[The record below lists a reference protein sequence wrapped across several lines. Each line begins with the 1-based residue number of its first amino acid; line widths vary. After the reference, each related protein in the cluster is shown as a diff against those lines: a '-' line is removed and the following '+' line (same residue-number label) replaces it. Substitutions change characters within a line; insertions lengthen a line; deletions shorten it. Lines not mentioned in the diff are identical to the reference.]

1 MHSRSFGE
9 EIEDDTIG
17 DLHPDEDDL
26 FSGVTDALG
35 SSAHAKTADD
45 FEDSDLFSSGGGM
58 ELEGD
63 ELLVSGKRI
72 SGLEL
77 DGDPAYNEED
87 SELKALFEQY
97 GDIRT
102 IYTACKHQG
111 FVLVSYYDLRA
122 AQNAM
127 KALQNSMM
135 KPSQKG
141 QDEPDLGHN
150 LNDIL
155 FLRQKGVSS
164 GVIASG
170 GSLENGYNHRFQ
182 SASQLP
188 LNAFIDNTIFHS
200 ISNTAR
206 GASAVTVSDA
216 QASERRHIQ
225 GMSSTGNLAEFNA
238 GGKFNILWK
247 DG

>member
-35 SSAHAKTADD
+35 SSAHAKTTDD

-77 DGDPAYNEED
+77 DGDPAYFGGCKGKSPFGEQSFRTLFVRNITSNEED

-127 KALQNSMM
+127 KALQN
-135 KPSQKG
+135 
-141 QDEPDLGHN
+141 
-150 LNDIL
+150 
-155 FLRQKGVSS
+155 
-164 GVIASG
+164 
-170 GSLENGYNHRFQ
+170 
-182 SASQLP
+182 
-188 LNAFIDNTIFHS
+188 
-200 ISNTAR
+200 R

-216 QASERRHIQ
+216 RESSNAVDAMKFASISRFHPHSLPEYCVGLANGSPYILSNTIKMTANIGTGSTEASDRRHIQ
-225 GMSSTGNLAEFNA
+225 GMSSTGNLA
-238 GGKFNILWK
+238 
-247 DG
+247 